1 MVETG
6 EERAINK
13 IHRGSQRNL
22 QECKG
27 ISKIRGQSGT

>member
-1 MVETG
+1 MMEIG

-22 QECKG
+22 QECKD
-27 ISKIRGQSGT
+27 IRKIRG